1 MQASDLIITKPGG
14 LTVTEALASNLP
26 LLVFDSIPRQEEDNA
41 DFLNCT
47 EWQEDF
53 TKNESCTDALKEL
66 LADKMQLAS
75 MEQACKNFDQ
85 SDGCAKIVSLM
96 KDMIK

>member
-1 MQASDLIITKPGG
+1 M
-14 LTVTEALASNLP
+14 
-26 LLVFDSIPRQEEDNA
+26 
-41 DFLNCT
+41 

-53 TKNESCTDALKEL
+53 TKMKAVKEL

-75 MEQACKNFDQ
+75 MEQACKNFDK

>member
-1 MQASDLIITKPGG
+1 LHGMARRLH
-14 LTVTEALASNLP
+14 
-26 LLVFDSIPRQEEDNA
+26 
-41 DFLNCT
+41 
-47 EWQEDF
+47 
-53 TKNESCTDALKEL
+53 KNESCTDALKEL

>member
-1 MQASDLIITKPGG
+1 MKA
-14 LTVTEALASNLP
+14 V
-26 LLVFDSIPRQEEDNA
+26 RM
-41 DFLNCT
+41 
-47 EWQEDF
+47 
-53 TKNESCTDALKEL
+53 ALKEL

-75 MEQACKNFDQ
+75 MEQACKAFDQ